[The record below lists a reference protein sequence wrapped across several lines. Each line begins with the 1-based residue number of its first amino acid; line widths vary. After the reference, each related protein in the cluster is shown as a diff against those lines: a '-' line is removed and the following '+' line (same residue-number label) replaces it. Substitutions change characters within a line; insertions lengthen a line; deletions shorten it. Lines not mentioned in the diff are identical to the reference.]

1 MSGWGIGSLVPAVCQ
16 LECRITV
23 YLPQEDGDL
32 RRAVFVENGRRCYR
46 EADGSG
52 DRGEAGLKLAKVTER
67 LQAGAEPGTA
77 GHGRAIGARTHVAV
91 PAGGCMAF

>member
-1 MSGWGIGSLVPAVCQ
+1 MPYRLRNAREPPIGADGGPFPIGGKARQIWEYCAHSGWGIGSLVPAVCQ

-52 DRGEAGLKLAKVTER
+52 DRGEAGL
-67 LQAGAEPGTA
+67 QACE
-77 GHGRAIGARTHVAV
+77 GH
-91 PAGGCMAF
+91 